1 MTVGVDAGAGTSR
14 PRAGAGGPAR
24 DRQTTTGRPPR
35 SGRARIV
42 LASGAL
48 LVVATLLTAA
58 AVSDHADVH
67 VALDGSGTAFD
78 IEVAGVV
85 GTPGWTPAA
94 ADWEQGNPESYRL
107 AVDAAAIAPG
117 GAVDLRIAV
126 RDASPEL
133 AGVLSLTVE
142 DPQPRGDA
150 TDPATG
156 RYLELFDR
164 LVFTVRDGDR
174 AVIDRVAAPDLQTW
188 TWPQPL
194 AAGEEKVL
202 DVRIELPAE
211 VDDRWQGAST
221 DVRFHFAAVNA

>member
-1 MTVGVDAGAGTSR
+1 VTAGVDVGAGAPGPHAGAGD
-14 PRAGAGGPAR
+14 PAR
-24 DRQTTTGRPPR
+24 DRQSTTRRPPR
-35 SGRARIV
+35 AGRARVV

-48 LVVATLLTAA
+48 LVVAVLLTAA

-67 VALDGSGTAFD
+67 VALDGSGTTFD
-78 IEVAGVV
+78 IEVAGAV
-85 GTPGWTPAA
+85 GAPAWTPAA
-94 ADWEQGNPESYRL
+94 ADWEQGNPQAYRL

-117 GAVDLRIAV
+117 GAVDLRLAV
-126 RDASPEL
+126 RDASPL

-150 TDPATG
+150 TDASTG

-174 AVIDRVAAPDLQTW
+174 AVIDRVAAPDLETW

-221 DVRFHFAAVNA
+221 DVRFRFEAVNA